1 MLNWGKKNSSSEK
14 VKPTFSINAC
24 GLQCPGPIMQV
35 YKAMEEMNNG
45 EILEIKATDP
55 GFMKDIKTW
64 CSKTGNTLIEVKLE
78 DKVVKAIIQKGQSE
92 KSIVNKAEEIIVQ
105 NQGKDATIVVF
116 SQDMDKAMAS
126 FIIASGA
133 AAMGKKVTLFFTFWG
148 LNILRK
154 ENSPAVKKD
163 FLEKMFGW
171 MMPKGVNKLPISNMN
186 MAGMGPKMIKHV
198 MKKKNVDSLD
208 LLIKN
213 AMDAGVNI
221 VACAMSMDIMGIK
234 EEELIDELCV

>member
-1 MLNWGKKNSSSEK
+1 
-14 VKPTFSINAC
+14 
-24 GLQCPGPIMQV
+24 MQV
-35 YKAMEEMNNG
+35 YQAIQEMKDE

-64 CSKTGNTLIEVKLE
+64 CTKTGNTLIEAKFE
-78 DKVVKAIIQKGQSE
+78 DKVVKAVIQKGQNDNYVDSSINKNIIE
-92 KSIVNKAEEIIVQ
+92 KNKE
-105 NQGKDATIVVF
+105 NATIVIF

-154 ENSPAVKKD
+154 ENGPNVKKD
-163 FLEKMFGW
+163 LLEKMFGW
-171 MMPKGVNKLPISNMN
+171 MMPKGPKKLPISKMN
-186 MAGMGPKMIKHV
+186 MAGMGPKMIQHV
-198 MKKKNVDSLD
+198 MKRKNVDSLQT
-208 LLIKN
+208 LIEN
-213 AMDAGVNI
+213 AMATGVNI

-234 EEELIDELCV
+234 KEELIDGVEIGGVATYLGETEDSNLNLFI